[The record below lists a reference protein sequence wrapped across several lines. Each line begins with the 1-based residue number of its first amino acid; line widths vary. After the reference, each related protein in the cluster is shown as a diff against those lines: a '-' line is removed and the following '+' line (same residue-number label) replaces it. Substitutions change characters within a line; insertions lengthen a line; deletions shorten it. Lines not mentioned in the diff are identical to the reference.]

1 MKTELRTDY
10 EQEEIGRNVS
20 FGDLLWD
27 MKKWVVIVASFCGMS
42 AHAFYNPKLGR
53 WLTRD
58 PIEEKGGENLYCF
71 VRNNA
76 IQNIDPHGED
86 IYLYTGNNSGNPIND
101 SLHQTVAVDTWSDD
115 CPPRKTG
122 VRGFSFGYIGEWG
135 WNWPDG
141 KWLGSPGVSLPGYW
155 MVGEIYEAP
164 VVGKIVGQKKTT
176 PEQDRAWLKMM
187 EGKVGTRDV
196 YSVGRHNC
204 RAFSQDEF
212 NKAPER

>member
-86 IYLYTGNNSGNPIND
+86 IPDKLGNGVGFFLRRLPEFLRRFSRFFRRIGARFRR
-101 SLHQTVAVDTWSDD
+101 SL
-115 CPPRKTG
+115 R
-122 VRGFSFGYIGEWG
+122 
-135 WNWPDG
+135 
-141 KWLGSPGVSLPGYW
+141 
-155 MVGEIYEAP
+155 
-164 VVGKIVGQKKTT
+164 
-176 PEQDRAWLKMM
+176 
-187 EGKVGTRDV
+187 
-196 YSVGRHNC
+196 
-204 RAFSQDEF
+204 
-212 NKAPER
+212 